1 MTWTPEE
8 IDAGVTVLIDALKVG
23 VLLDPALAPAEP
35 FIAMF
40 LRYQAHTLKTGL
52 ASGAIVPDGHGGLV
66 PITNSRF
73 DPATGEFL

>member
-8 IDAGVTVLIDALKVG
+8 IDAGVTLLIDAMKLG
-23 VLLDPALAPAEP
+23 EFLDPKLASAVP
-35 FIAMF
+35 FVTMF
-40 LRYQAHTLKTGL
+40 LRYEAHKLKVGL

-66 PITNSRF
+66 PITNSRY